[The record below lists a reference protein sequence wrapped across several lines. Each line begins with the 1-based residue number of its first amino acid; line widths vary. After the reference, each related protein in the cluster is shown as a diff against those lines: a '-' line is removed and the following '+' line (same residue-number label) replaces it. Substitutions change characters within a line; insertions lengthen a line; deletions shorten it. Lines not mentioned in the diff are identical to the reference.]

1 MNRPRVSIIMPCYQN
16 GRTAADT
23 VRSIQAQTEADW
35 ELIAVDDGST
45 DDTLAVLECLAREEP
60 RMRVIHQEN
69 GGVSAARNAGM
80 DAAKGEWLSFVDADD
95 VLLPQA
101 LAHLLAL
108 TDAETDMA
116 CGAYV
121 MRYGDEGGREEK
133 HVCADGDLQT
143 ILESP
148 LAHLLALTDAE
159 TDMACGAYVM
169 RYGDEGG
176 REEKHVCADGDLQ
189 TILESLIRGDSALN
203 SMCARLYRAQ
213 MIRERGVRAPLGVKV
228 GEDVLFN
235 LDAFMAARAWRMSEE
250 TIYIYEFGGDSAM
263 TRARR
268 DFYARSV
275 PLMEG
280 VGRFIDANGLA
291 TALFRAHID
300 LYVRTLRADRGR
312 FRAALSLSRAMVA
325 RIDKGVAPGSLP
337 LKQRLYYAALRVLPA
352 SSYLLP

>member
-1 MNRPRVSIIMPCYQN
+1 MNRPRVSIIMPCCQN

-23 VRSIQAQTEADW
+23 VRSIQAQTEGDW

-45 DDTLAVLECLAREEP
+45 DDTLAVLERLAREEP
-60 RMRVIHQEN
+60 RMRVLHQEN

-108 TDAETDMA
+108 TDAKTDVV

-121 MRYGDEGGREEK
+121 MRYGDEGGREEQ
-133 HVCADGDLQT
+133 HA
-143 ILESP
+143 
-148 LAHLLALTDAE
+148 
-159 TDMACGAYVM
+159 
-169 RYGDEGG
+169 
-176 REEKHVCADGDLQ
+176 CADGDLQ

-213 MIRERGVRAPLGVKV
+213 MIRERGVRAPLGVKL

-250 TIYIYEFGGDSAM
+250 PIYIYEFGGDSAM

-312 FRAALSLSRAMVA
+312 FRAAMSLSRAMVA
-325 RIDKGVAPGSLP
+325 RIVKGVAPGSLP
-337 LKQRLYYAALRVLPA
+337 LKQRLYYAALRILPA

>member
-45 DDTLAVLECLAREEP
+45 DDTLAVLERLAREEP

-108 TDAETDMA
+108 THAETD
-116 CGAYV
+116 V
-121 MRYGDEGGREEK
+121 
-133 HVCADGDLQT
+133 
-143 ILESP
+143 
-148 LAHLLALTDAE
+148 
-159 TDMACGAYVM
+159 ACGAYVM

-203 SMCARLYRAQ
+203 SMCARLYRTQ

-312 FRAALSLSRAMVA
+312 FRAAMSLSRAMVA
-325 RIDKGVAPGSLP
+325 RIVKGVAPGSLP
-337 LKQRLYYAALRVLPA
+337 LKQRLYYAALRILPA

>member
-101 LAHLLAL
+101 
-108 TDAETDMA
+108 
-116 CGAYV
+116 
-121 MRYGDEGGREEK
+121 
-133 HVCADGDLQT
+133 
-143 ILESP
+143 

-325 RIDKGVAPGSLP
+325 RIVKGVAPGSLP

>member
-45 DDTLAVLECLAREEP
+45 DDTLAVLERLAREEP

-108 TDAETDMA
+108 TDAETD
-116 CGAYV
+116 V
-121 MRYGDEGGREEK
+121 
-133 HVCADGDLQT
+133 
-143 ILESP
+143 
-148 LAHLLALTDAE
+148 
-159 TDMACGAYVM
+159 ACGAYVM

-312 FRAALSLSRAMVA
+312 FRAAMSLSRAMVA
-325 RIDKGVAPGSLP
+325 RIVKGVAPGSLP
-337 LKQRLYYAALRVLPA
+337 LKQRLYYAALRILPA